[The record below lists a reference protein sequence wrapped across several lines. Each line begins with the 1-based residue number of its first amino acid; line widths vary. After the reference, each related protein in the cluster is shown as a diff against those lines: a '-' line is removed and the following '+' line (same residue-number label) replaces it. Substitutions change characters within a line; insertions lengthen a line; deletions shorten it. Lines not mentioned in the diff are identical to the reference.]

1 MKKITC
7 LFAALLL
14 LTSCEI
20 EFSNNGKLDG
30 FWQMIAVDTLA
41 TQHTL
46 DLKTSGRT
54 WAFQGRLLEMR
65 DTKGG
70 YSDLYFSFEH
80 RGDSLFLDSPYLSD
94 RDADD
99 IKITDINIVRP
110 YGVNG
115 LKEGFEIESLSN
127 NKLILCSKT
136 LRLLFKKH

>member
-1 MKKITC
+1 MKKITF

-41 TQHTL
+41 TQHTS

-99 IKITDINIVRP
+99 IKITDVNIVRP

-115 LKEGFEIESLSN
+115 LKEGFKIESLSN
-127 NKLILCSKT
+127 NKLILRSKT

>member
-1 MKKITC
+1 MKKITF
-7 LFAALLL
+7 LFAAFLL

-41 TQHTL
+41 TQHTS

-99 IKITDINIVRP
+99 IKITNVNIVRP

-127 NKLILCSKT
+127 NKFILRSKT

>member
-1 MKKITC
+1 MKKITF
-7 LFAALLL
+7 LFAAFLL

-30 FWQMIAVDTLA
+30 FWQLIAVDTLA
-41 TQHTL
+41 TQHTS

-99 IKITDINIVRP
+99 IKITDVNIVKP
-110 YGVNG
+110 YGVND

-127 NKLILCSKT
+127 NKLILRSKT
-136 LRLLFKKH
+136 LRLMLRKI

>member
-1 MKKITC
+1 MKKITF
-7 LFAALLL
+7 LFVAFLL

-30 FWQMIAVDTLA
+30 FWQLIAVDTLA
-41 TQHTL
+41 TQHTS

-94 RDADD
+94 RDVDD
-99 IKITDINIVRP
+99 IKITDVNIVRP

-127 NKLILCSKT
+127 NKLILRSKT
-136 LRLLFKKH
+136 LRLMLRKI

>member
-1 MKKITC
+1 MKKITF
-7 LFAALLL
+7 LFAAFLL

-30 FWQMIAVDTLA
+30 FWQLIAVDTIA
-41 TQHTL
+41 TQHTS

-99 IKITDINIVRP
+99 IKITDVNIVKP

-127 NKLILCSKT
+127 NKLILRSKT

>member
-1 MKKITC
+1 MKKITF
-7 LFAALLL
+7 LFAAFLL

-30 FWQMIAVDTLA
+30 FWQLIAVDTIA
-41 TQHTL
+41 TQHTS

-99 IKITDINIVRP
+99 IKITDVNIVRP

-127 NKLILCSKT
+127 NKLILRSKT

>member
-1 MKKITC
+1 MKKITF
-7 LFAALLL
+7 LFAAFLL

-30 FWQMIAVDTLA
+30 FWQLIAVDTLA
-41 TQHTL
+41 TQHTS

-80 RGDSLFLDSPYLSD
+80 RGDSLFLYSPYLSD

-99 IKITDINIVRP
+99 IKITDVNIVRP

-127 NKLILCSKT
+127 NKLILRSKT

>member
-1 MKKITC
+1 MKKITF
-7 LFAALLL
+7 LFAAFLL

-30 FWQMIAVDTLA
+30 FWQLIAVDTLA
-41 TQHTL
+41 TQHIS

-70 YSDLYFSFEH
+70 YSDLYFCFEH

-94 RDADD
+94 RDVDD

-127 NKLILCSKT
+127 NKLILRSKT
-136 LRLLFKKH
+136 LRLMLRKI

>member
-1 MKKITC
+1 MKKITF

-30 FWQMIAVDTLA
+30 FWQLIAVDTLA
-41 TQHTL
+41 TQHTSE
-46 DLKTSGRT
+46 LKTSGRT

-94 RDADD
+94 RDVDD
-99 IKITDINIVRP
+99 IKITDVNIVRP

-127 NKLILCSKT
+127 NKLILRSKT

>member
-1 MKKITC
+1 MKKITF

-30 FWQMIAVDTLA
+30 FWQLIAVDTLA
-41 TQHTL
+41 TQHTS

-94 RDADD
+94 RDVDD
-99 IKITDINIVRP
+99 IKITDINLVRP

-127 NKLILCSKT
+127 NKLILRSKT

>member
-1 MKKITC
+1 MKKITF
-7 LFAALLL
+7 LFAAFLL

-30 FWQMIAVDTLA
+30 FWQLIAVDTLA
-41 TQHTL
+41 TQHTS

-94 RDADD
+94 RDVDD
-99 IKITDINIVRP
+99 IKITDVNIVRP

-127 NKLILCSKT
+127 NKLILRSKT
-136 LRLLFKKH
+136 LRLMLRKI

>member
-1 MKKITC
+1 MKKITF
-7 LFAALLL
+7 LFAAFLL

-41 TQHTL
+41 TQHTS

-54 WAFQGRLLEMR
+54 WAFPGRLLEMR

-99 IKITDINIVRP
+99 IKITDVNIVRP

-127 NKLILCSKT
+127 NKLILRSKT
-136 LRLLFKKH
+136 LRLMLRKI

>member
-1 MKKITC
+1 MKKITF

-30 FWQMIAVDTLA
+30 FWQLIAVDTLA
-41 TQHTL
+41 TQHTS

-94 RDADD
+94 RDVDD
-99 IKITDINIVRP
+99 IKIMDVNIVRP

-115 LKEGFEIESLSN
+115 LKEGFEIENLSN
-127 NKLILCSKT
+127 NKLVLRSKT
-136 LRLLFKKH
+136 LRLMLRKI

>member
-1 MKKITC
+1 MKKITF
-7 LFAALLL
+7 LFAAFLL

-30 FWQMIAVDTLA
+30 FWQLIAVDTLA
-41 TQHTL
+41 TQHTS

-94 RDADD
+94 RDVDD

-127 NKLILCSKT
+127 NKLILRSKT
-136 LRLLFKKH
+136 LRLMLRKI

>member
-1 MKKITC
+1 MKKITF
-7 LFAALLL
+7 LFAAFLL

-30 FWQMIAVDTLA
+30 FWQLIAVDTLA
-41 TQHTL
+41 TQHTS

-94 RDADD
+94 RDVDD

-115 LKEGFEIESLSN
+115 LKEGFEIENLSN
-127 NKLILCSKT
+127 NKLILRSKT
-136 LRLLFKKH
+136 LRLMLRKI

>member
-1 MKKITC
+1 MKKITF

-30 FWQMIAVDTLA
+30 FWQLIAVDTLA
-41 TQHTL
+41 TQHTS

-94 RDADD
+94 RDVDD
-99 IKITDINIVRP
+99 IKITDVNIVRP

-115 LKEGFEIESLSN
+115 LKEGFEIENLSN
-127 NKLILCSKT
+127 NKLVLRSKT

>member
-1 MKKITC
+1 MKKITFQ
-7 LFAALLL
+7 FAALLL

-41 TQHTL
+41 TQHTS

-94 RDADD
+94 RDVDD
-99 IKITDINIVRP
+99 IKITDVNIVRP

-127 NKLILCSKT
+127 NKLILRSKT
-136 LRLLFKKH
+136 LRLMLRKI

>member
-1 MKKITC
+1 MKKITF
-7 LFAALLL
+7 LFAAFLL

-30 FWQMIAVDTLA
+30 FWQLIAVDTLA
-41 TQHTL
+41 TQHTS

-99 IKITDINIVRP
+99 IKITNVNIVRP

-127 NKLILCSKT
+127 NKLILRSKT
-136 LRLLFKKH
+136 LRLMLRKI

>member
-1 MKKITC
+1 MKKITF
-7 LFAALLL
+7 LFAAFLL

-30 FWQMIAVDTLA
+30 FWQLIAVDTLA
-41 TQHTL
+41 TQHTS
-46 DLKTSGRT
+46 DLKTSART

-99 IKITDINIVRP
+99 IKITDVNIVRP

-127 NKLILCSKT
+127 NKLILRSKT
-136 LRLLFKKH
+136 LRLMLRKI

>member
-1 MKKITC
+1 MKKITF
-7 LFAALLL
+7 LFAAFLL

-30 FWQMIAVDTLA
+30 FWQLIAVDTLA
-41 TQHTL
+41 TQHTS

-70 YSDLYFSFEH
+70 YSDLYFSFGH

-99 IKITDINIVRP
+99 IKITDVNIVRP

-127 NKLILCSKT
+127 NKLILRSKT
-136 LRLLFKKH
+136 LRLMLRKI

>member
-1 MKKITC
+1 MKKITF
-7 LFAALLL
+7 LFAAFLL

-30 FWQMIAVDTLA
+30 FWQLIAVDTLA
-41 TQHTL
+41 TQHTS

-94 RDADD
+94 RDVDD
-99 IKITDINIVRP
+99 IKITDVNIVRP

-115 LKEGFEIESLSN
+115 LKEGFEIENLSN
-127 NKLILCSKT
+127 NKLILRSKT
-136 LRLLFKKH
+136 LRLMLRKI

>member
-1 MKKITC
+1 MKKITF
-7 LFAALLL
+7 LFAAFLL

-30 FWQMIAVDTLA
+30 FWQLIAVDTLA
-41 TQHTL
+41 TQHTS

-70 YSDLYFSFEH
+70 YSDLYFCFEH

-94 RDADD
+94 RDVDD

-127 NKLILCSKT
+127 NKLILRSKT
-136 LRLLFKKH
+136 LRLMLRKI

>member
-1 MKKITC
+1 MKKITF

-30 FWQMIAVDTLA
+30 FWQLIAVDMLA
-41 TQHTL
+41 TQHTS

-99 IKITDINIVRP
+99 IKITDVNIVRP

-127 NKLILCSKT
+127 NKLILRSKT
-136 LRLLFKKH
+136 LRLMLRKI

>member
-1 MKKITC
+1 MKKITF
-7 LFAALLL
+7 LFAAFLL

-30 FWQMIAVDTLA
+30 FWQLIAVDTLA
-41 TQHTL
+41 TQHTS

-80 RGDSLFLDSPYLSD
+80 RGDSLLLDSPYLSD

-99 IKITDINIVRP
+99 IKITDVNIVRP

-127 NKLILCSKT
+127 NKLILRSKT
-136 LRLLFKKH
+136 LRLMLRKI

>member
-1 MKKITC
+1 MKKITF
-7 LFAALLL
+7 LFAAFLL

-41 TQHTL
+41 TQHTS

-127 NKLILCSKT
+127 NKLILRSKT

>member
-1 MKKITC
+1 MKKITF
-7 LFAALLL
+7 LFAAFLL

-30 FWQMIAVDTLA
+30 FWQLIAVDTLA
-41 TQHTL
+41 TQHTS

-94 RDADD
+94 RDVDD
-99 IKITDINIVRP
+99 IKITDANIVRP

-127 NKLILCSKT
+127 NKLILRSKT
-136 LRLLFKKH
+136 LRLMLRKI

>member
-1 MKKITC
+1 MKKFILYITGC
-7 LFAALLL
+7 LL
-14 LTSCEI
+14 LTSCGI
-20 EFSNNGKLDG
+20 EFSDNGKLDG
-30 FWQMIAVDTLA
+30 FWQLMSADTL
-41 TQHTL
+41 TNQHTL

-65 DTKGG
+65 DTKGVC
-70 YSDLYFSFEH
+70 SDLYFSFEH

-94 RDADD
+94 RNVDD
-99 IKITDINIVRP
+99 IKITDVNIVRP

-127 NKLILCSKT
+127 NKLILRSKT

>member
-1 MKKITC
+1 MKKIPF

-30 FWQMIAVDTLA
+30 FWQLIAVDTLA
-41 TQHTL
+41 TQHTS

-99 IKITDINIVRP
+99 IKITDVNIVRP

-127 NKLILCSKT
+127 NKLILRSKT
-136 LRLLFKKH
+136 LRLMLRKI

>member
-1 MKKITC
+1 MKKITF
-7 LFAALLL
+7 LFAAFLL

-30 FWQMIAVDTLA
+30 FWQLIAVDTLA
-41 TQHTL
+41 TQHTS

-94 RDADD
+94 RDVDD
-99 IKITDINIVRP
+99 SKITDVNIVRP

-127 NKLILCSKT
+127 NKLILRSKT
-136 LRLLFKKH
+136 LRLMLRKI

>member
-1 MKKITC
+1 MKKITF

-30 FWQMIAVDTLA
+30 FWQLIAVDTIA
-41 TQHTL
+41 TQHTS

-99 IKITDINIVRP
+99 IKITDVNIVKP

-127 NKLILCSKT
+127 NKLILRSKT

>member
-1 MKKITC
+1 MKKITF
-7 LFAALLL
+7 LFAAFLL

-30 FWQMIAVDTLA
+30 FWQLIAVDTLA
-41 TQHTL
+41 TQHTS

-127 NKLILCSKT
+127 NKLILRSKT
-136 LRLLFKKH
+136 LRLMLRKI

>member
-99 IKITDINIVRP
+99 IKITDVNIIRP

>member
-1 MKKITC
+1 MKKITF

-41 TQHTL
+41 TQHTS

-99 IKITDINIVRP
+99 IKITDVNIVRP

-127 NKLILCSKT
+127 NKLILRSKT
-136 LRLLFKKH
+136 LRLMLRKI

>member
-1 MKKITC
+1 MKKITF
-7 LFAALLL
+7 LFAAFLL

-41 TQHTL
+41 TQHTS

-70 YSDLYFSFEH
+70 FSDLYFSFEH

-94 RDADD
+94 RDVDD
-99 IKITDINIVRP
+99 IKITDVNIVRP

-127 NKLILCSKT
+127 NKLILRSKT
-136 LRLLFKKH
+136 LRLMLRKI

>member
-1 MKKITC
+1 MKKITF
-7 LFAALLL
+7 LFAAFLL

-30 FWQMIAVDTLA
+30 FWQLIAVDTLA
-41 TQHTL
+41 TQHTS

-94 RDADD
+94 RDVDD
-99 IKITDINIVRP
+99 IKIKDVNIVRP

-127 NKLILCSKT
+127 NKLILRSKT
-136 LRLLFKKH
+136 LRLMLRKI

>member
-1 MKKITC
+1 MKKITF

-20 EFSNNGKLDG
+20 EFSNNGKLYD

-41 TQHTL
+41 TQHTS

-99 IKITDINIVRP
+99 IKITDVNIVRP

-127 NKLILCSKT
+127 NKLILRSKT
-136 LRLLFKKH
+136 LRLMLRKI

>member
-1 MKKITC
+1 MKKITF

-41 TQHTL
+41 TQHTS

-127 NKLILCSKT
+127 NKLILRSKT
-136 LRLLFKKH
+136 LRLMLRKI

>member
-1 MKKITC
+1 MKKITF

-30 FWQMIAVDTLA
+30 FWQLIAVDTLA
-41 TQHTL
+41 TQHTS

-94 RDADD
+94 RDVDD
-99 IKITDINIVRP
+99 IKITDVNIVRP

-127 NKLILCSKT
+127 NKLILRSKT
-136 LRLLFKKH
+136 LRLMLRKI

>member
-1 MKKITC
+1 MKKITF
-7 LFAALLL
+7 LFAAFLL

-30 FWQMIAVDTLA
+30 FWQLIAVDTLA
-41 TQHTL
+41 TQHTS

-94 RDADD
+94 RDVDD
-99 IKITDINIVRP
+99 IKITDVNIIRP

-127 NKLILCSKT
+127 NKLILRSKT
-136 LRLLFKKH
+136 LRLMLRKI

>member
-1 MKKITC
+1 MKKITF

-41 TQHTL
+41 TQHTS

-94 RDADD
+94 RDVDD
-99 IKITDINIVRP
+99 IKITDVNIVRP

-127 NKLILCSKT
+127 NKLILRSKT